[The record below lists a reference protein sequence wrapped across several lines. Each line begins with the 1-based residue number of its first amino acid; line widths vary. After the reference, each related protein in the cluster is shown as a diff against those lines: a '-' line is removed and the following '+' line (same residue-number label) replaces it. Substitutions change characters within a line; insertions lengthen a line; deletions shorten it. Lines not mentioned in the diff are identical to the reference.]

1 MSDFSAPRR
10 ALPSLTIYLWLLLL
24 VIAPNALL
32 IGASFMTNDGGSI
45 AFDPTFEN
53 YAKLFE
59 RQSYLI
65 LIYRTLLMALTAAI
79 VATLIGYPM
88 AYFAS
93 RYIGPKKRIASLLVV
108 IPLWISLLMR
118 IFAWKIILGET
129 GVVNSFLVSSGILAV
144 PTQALIYNK
153 LTVVMALAYVAIP
166 YVFITS
172 YSAIERIP
180 GSIVEASKDCG
191 ASPFTTFCKVIW
203 PLSRQGA
210 AIGFG
215 LAFLLAVGDYVT
227 PAMVGGLDGTMIGV
241 VIASQF
247 GLAGNWPLG
256 SAIAMLVVVAVA
268 AVLVLLA
275 LATRT
280 RGIMEEGDAGHV
292 SAMAWALLTVR
303 GRMVRA
309 GAWVLFLVP
318 YLFLYGPLVVIAVF
332 SFNNNKIQA
341 LPLTGLTFRWYADLA
356 ANANLIDA
364 LLRSLLVAAVA
375 VGISVVV
382 GTAFAM
388 IFANKGVRG
397 SAVVQA
403 LIALP
408 VALPGIILGISLAL
422 TFRAIG
428 IENPLLRVVLGH
440 SVFIMPVVML
450 IVLARL
456 NGLDPSL
463 RDASDDLGATRAQ
476 TLRRVTLP
484 LTMTAIL
491 GGALLGF
498 TLSFDEVV
506 ISLFLTGA
514 EPTLPIYIWNQL
526 RFGFT
531 PEINAIFTVIATV
544 SLIAIFGA
552 TQIIGRTNKVRND
565 R

>member
-1 MSDFSAPRR
+1 MSDGAATFRR
-10 ALPSLTIYLWLLLL
+10 AWPAVTIYFWLLLL

-32 IGASFMTNDGGSI
+32 IGASFMTNDGGTI
-45 AFDPTFEN
+45 AFVPTIEN
-53 YAKLFE
+53 YAKLFA

-65 LIYRTLLMALTAAI
+65 LIYRTLVMALAAAI

-93 RYIGPKKRIASLLVV
+93 RYIGPRKRIASLLVI

-129 GVVNSFLVSSGILAV
+129 GVLNSFLVSTGILAE
-144 PTQALIYNK
+144 PTQALIYNR

-180 GSIVEASKDCG
+180 GSFVEASKDCG
-191 ASPFTTFCKVIW
+191 ASAFTTFRRVIW

-210 AIGFG
+210 AIGFA

-256 SAIAMLVVVAVA
+256 SAIAMLVVIAVA
-268 AVLVLLA
+268 AVLALLVV
-275 LATRT
+275 ATRT
-280 RGIMEEGDAGHV
+280 RGVMEEGDAGHV
-292 SAMAWALLTVR
+292 SATVWALLTVQ
-303 GRMVRA
+303 GRMVRV
-309 GAWVLFLVP
+309 GAWVLFILP
-318 YLFLYGPLVVIAVF
+318 YLFLYGPLIVIAVF
-332 SFNNNKIQA
+332 SFNTSEIQA
-341 LPLTGLTFRWYADLA
+341 LPLSGLTFRWYADMA
-356 ANANLIDA
+356 GNANLIDA
-364 LLRSLLVAAVA
+364 LLRSLLV
-375 VGISVVV
+375 GTISVGVSVV
-382 GTAFAM
+382 IGTAFAM
-388 IFANKGVRG
+388 IFANKGVWG
-397 SAVVQA
+397 SAGVQA

-428 IENPLLRVVLGH
+428 VDNPLLRVVLGH

-484 LTMTAIL
+484 LIMTAIL

-506 ISLFLTGA
+506 ISLFLTGS

-531 PEINAIFTVIATV
+531 PEINAVFAVIACV
-544 SLIAIFGA
+544 SLISILVA
-552 TQIIGRTNKVRND
+552 TKVIGSNDARHVR
-565 R
+565 